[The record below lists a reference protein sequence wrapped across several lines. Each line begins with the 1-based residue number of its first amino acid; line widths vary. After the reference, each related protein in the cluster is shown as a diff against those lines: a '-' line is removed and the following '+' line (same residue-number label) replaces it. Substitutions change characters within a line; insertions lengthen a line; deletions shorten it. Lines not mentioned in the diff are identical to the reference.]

1 GLFEELLPNGIQSE
15 IKEQITTLQTQGKTV
30 MALGTEKEILALIAV
45 ADEIRES
52 SKEVIRKL
60 HQVGI
65 EKTVMLTGD
74 NQRTAEAIG
83 KQVGVSD
90 IKADLLPEDKLN
102 FIKELRDKHQSVA
115 MVGDGVNDAP
125 ALAASTVGV
134 AMGGAGTDT
143 ALETADIALMSD
155 DLSKLPYTIKLSRK
169 ALAIIK
175 QNITFSLGIK
185 ALALLL
191 IVPGW
196 LTLWLAIFADMGATL
211 IVTLNSMRLLKVKE

>member
-1 GLFEELLPNGIQSE
+1 
-15 IKEQITTLQTQGKTV
+15 
-30 MALGTEKEILALIAV
+30 M
-45 ADEIRES
+45 
-52 SKEVIRKL
+52 
-60 HQVGI
+60 
-65 EKTVMLTGD
+65 
-74 NQRTAEAIG
+74 
-83 KQVGVSD
+83 
-90 IKADLLPEDKLN
+90 PEDKLN
-102 FIKELRDKHQSVA
+102 LIKGLRANHKSVA

-191 IVPGW
+191 VIPGW
-196 LTLWLAIFADMGATL
+196 LTLWIAIFADMGATL
-211 IVTLNSMRLLKVKE
+211 LVTLNSLRLLRVKDK